1 MHDRPTP
8 IIRAARREEIPELS
22 ALIVAALLQF
32 YRAVPHHILAP
43 YIESSRDIGSQWER
57 GEVTVLEI
65 GGEIAGAGV
74 YYASAA
80 EEGMGLPPHWASMR
94 TLVVH
99 PEARGQGFGQLLVEH
114 FVERAG
120 RDRRPTLALHTAD
133 YMEHAVRIYRKMGFL
148 RCPEYDIL
156 ASSFLGA
163 DPSGGDV
170 LITAY
175 RLQLL
180 RG

>member
-32 YRAVPHHILAP
+32 YRTVPHHIVAS
-43 YIESSRDIGSQWER
+43 YIEGSRDIGSQWER

-74 YYASAA
+74 YYANAA
-80 EEGMGLPPHWASMR
+80 EEGIGLPPHWASMR

-99 PEARGQGFGQLLVEH
+99 PDARGQGFGQLLVAH
-114 FVERAG
+114 FVERAR
-120 RDRRPTLALHTAD
+120 RDRRPTIALHTAD

-148 RCPEYDIL
+148 RCPEHDIL

-163 DPSGGDV
+163 DPAGGDV

-175 RLQLL
+175 KLEL
-180 RG
+180 R